1 MPSLAL
7 LAHLHIPSASFLL
20 FAPPSSSLPWL
31 KKNPSLSLFFFWPVS
46 LSFTSLC
53 LPRSPL
59 AVPYLALPCLHFLL
73 WHLLCLSGRL
83 PLSGSPLSL
92 CPPVSLPLSVSELL
106 LLLHPP
112 SLCHSTSLFV
122 FLHLPHDWWLA
133 RQGQHVPRSHYP
145 AKVMRPCMGR
155 RSLGAWPLRPPV
167 HVVEGGEA

>member
-92 CPPVSLPLSVSELL
+92 CPPVSLPLSVSESFSSSCTRRLSVIPR
-106 LLLHPP
+106 H
-112 SLCHSTSLFV
+112 SLSFSISHMTGGWLGRDNTSHGLITQQ
-122 FLHLPHDWWLA
+122 
-133 RQGQHVPRSHYP
+133 R
-145 AKVMRPCMGR
+145 
-155 RSLGAWPLRPPV
+155 
-167 HVVEGGEA
+167 